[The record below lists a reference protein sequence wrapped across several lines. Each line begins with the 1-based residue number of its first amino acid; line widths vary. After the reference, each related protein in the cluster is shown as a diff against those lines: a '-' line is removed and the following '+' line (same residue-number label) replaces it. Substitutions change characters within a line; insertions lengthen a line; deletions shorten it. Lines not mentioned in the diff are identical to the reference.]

1 MKEISMRLHTRFVF
15 VFAILLAASGASA
28 QDPAAPPAAITAA
41 STFEVAS
48 IRPSNPD
55 PNNPLSQVPLVRP
68 QPGGRVMVNNFP
80 LRMLIAAAYEMQ
92 DFRIS
97 GGPPDLMSARFD
109 IVAKATS
116 NGVLSQKEIAPLVK
130 NLLIE
135 RFKLKAHT
143 EQREMQIYDL
153 VIARSDG
160 RLGPDIRPSKSD
172 CSKADE
178 LNAARLEA
186 MTRGD
191 LSGIMVTKPGEA
203 PTCTIAPNVSGGP
216 LNISVHGDG
225 QEIKQLIELLTPMTG
240 RYIRDK
246 TGLTGRYDFD
256 MKLDLQALLAM
267 AQAMG
272 MNVPTPP
279 NLPQSDGASLMTA
292 LNEQLGLKLES
303 VRAPVDVLV
312 IDSVEAPAQD

>member
-1 MKEISMRLHTRFVF
+1 MKMIRSTSGFSLFL
-15 VFAILLAASGASA
+15 LLAATAAFA
-28 QDPAAPPAAITAA
+28 QDPAAPTPAVSADA
-41 STFEVAS
+41 TFEVAS

-55 PNNPLSQVPLVRP
+55 PTNPLSAVPLLRP

-80 LRMLIAAAYEMQ
+80 LRMLIAFAFEMQ
-92 DFRIS
+92 DFRVN
-97 GGPPDLMSARFD
+97 GGPPDLMSAKFD
-109 IVAKATS
+109 IVAKAS
-116 NGVLSQKEIAPLVK
+116 GGSVLSQKEMIPLVK

-135 RFKLKAHT
+135 RFRIKAHT
-143 EQREMQIYDL
+143 EPREMQVYDL

-186 MTRGD
+186 MTKGD
-191 LSGIMVTKPGEA
+191 LSAIMVVKPGE
-203 PTCTIAPNVSGGP
+203 PPICTIAPNVSGGP

-240 RYIRDK
+240 RHIRDK
-246 TGLTGRYDFD
+246 TGLSGRYDFD

-272 MNVPTPP
+272 MNVPTPA

-292 LNEQLGLKLES
+292 LNEQLGLKLDS

-312 IDSVEAPAQD
+312 IDSIEAPAPD